1 MNQDTLPQAFEEV
14 IDQTL
19 KVPVPVFHKNHET
32 GKEDFYFMKLN
43 NSRMILLSMI
53 HYMIC

>member
-19 KVPVPVFHKNHET
+19 KVPVPVFHKI
-32 GKEDFYFMKLN
+32 MKQVKKI
-43 NSRMILLSMI
+43 SIL
-53 HYMIC
+53 